1 MKAFGHEVKHA
12 GAASPEGEGNWAK
25 STIED
30 LVQYNDGFKTNL
42 IGTPEQIAQRIVHLK
57 SIGVNLILTAFL
69 HFQEEVEYFGRRVL
83 PLVRALEQRSDLAQ
97 AA

>member
-1 MKAFGHEVKHA
+1 M
-12 GAASPEGEGNWAK
+12 
-25 STIED
+25 
-30 LVQYNDGFKTNL
+30 
-42 IGTPEQIAQRIVHLK
+42 HLK

-83 PLVRALEQRSDLAQ
+83 PIVRDLEQSGGHARAALAK

>member
-1 MKAFGHEVKHA
+1 M
-12 GAASPEGEGNWAK
+12 
-25 STIED
+25 
-30 LVQYNDGFKTNL
+30 QYNDGFKTNL

-83 PLVRALEQRSDLAQ
+83 PLVRALEQRGELAE